1 MPRTWSSEENHD
13 ITCTECG
20 SVYAVT
26 IERFPLRD
34 KDKFKCEICGV
45 IVREW
50 NDAVVPTFSLK
61 SAGKQA
67 TK

>member
-1 MPRTWSSEENHD
+1 MPRTWSSEESND

-34 KDKFKCEICGV
+34 NDKFKCEICGAT
-45 IVREW
+45 VREW
-50 NDAVVPTFSLK
+50 NDTVVPTFSLK
-61 SAGKQA
+61 SAGKQPV
-67 TK
+67 K